1 MNLRDL
7 AAADH
12 RLIVEDVTG
21 GFGREL
27 RITDPEGRTPTGP
40 DGLPTTIKGL
50 WNDIG
55 QNIDLNTGA
64 MVSGRAAFA
73 RITRGALRAAGLGMP
88 VADLAE
94 DKKPW
99 RIEWTDMG
107 GNVHRF
113 TIVEVRADR
122 SIDAVD
128 CYVSEAE

>member
-1 MNLRDL
+1 MNLREL

-12 RLIVEDVTG
+12 RLIVEDVAG

-27 RITDPEGRTPTGP
+27 RLIDP
-40 DGLPTTIKGL
+40 DGRQATVNGF

-88 VADLAE
+88 IADLAE

-99 RIEWTDMG
+99 RLEWTDMG
-107 GNVHRF
+107 GNVKRF
-113 TIVEVRADR
+113 MITEVRADR

-128 CYVSEAE
+128 CYVSEYE

>member
-1 MNLRDL
+1 MNLREL

-12 RLIVEDVTG
+12 RLIVEDATG

-27 RITDPEGRTPTGP
+27 RLIDP
-40 DGLPTTIKGL
+40 DGRPATVNGF

-73 RITRGALRAAGLGMP
+73 RITRGALRAAGLGIP
-88 VADLAE
+88 AADLAE

-99 RIEWTDMG
+99 RLEWTDLG
-107 GNVHRF
+107 GNVHKF
-113 TIVEVRADR
+113 MIVEVRPDR

-128 CYVSEAE
+128 CYVSEYK